1 MNSNQLKTKI
11 LQLSFGGVMYDI
23 SEGSELN
30 TLVREFDRVAVELA
44 DSIDENNA
52 NGIDKGVKNF
62 ITEVLA

>member
-1 MNSNQLKTKI
+1 MTTTELKNKI
-11 LQLSFGGVMYDI
+11 LSLSFGGVMYDI

-62 ITEVLA
+62 INEVLA